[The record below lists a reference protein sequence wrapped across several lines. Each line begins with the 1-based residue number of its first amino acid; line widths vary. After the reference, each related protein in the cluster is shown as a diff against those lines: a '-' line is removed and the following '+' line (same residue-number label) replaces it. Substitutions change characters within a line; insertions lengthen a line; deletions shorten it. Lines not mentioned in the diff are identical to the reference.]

1 MVGKNYDKM
10 VLGSGIEYTTN
21 CDITGVNNNVLVAG
35 GSGSGKTYSI
45 VLKRLI
51 EVQNSNLIVTTTKN
65 RVYDLTHRM
74 LENRNY
80 QVLKLDF
87 SYPELSNCYWNPL
100 DVGSWQDITQLAT
113 DIVYANCKRMEST
126 SVDPYWNETSIS
138 LLSSII
144 GYVKCTKGNKANMT
158 DVMSM
163 FHSLKITNNSSE
175 YVETN
180 LDEKFQNFEEKCGSD
195 HFVVQ
200 MWKTVSVLPVK
211 TIKCVIGSLATT
223 LDKVFTD
230 DVLKNLSPE
239 KEKKCFSIS
248 EFATQKSIIFINI
261 SPCNVNLHY
270 LLNILYANIFNK
282 LIELAENRGG
292 VLNIPIQIVADDFAC
307 AGAVNNFQQYI
318 SIFRQAGISTLLLI
332 QSEAQLENIY
342 GDSAARIIIDNCDTY
357 VYMGCNDRISAR
369 NISEKIDRPLNEVL
383 NMKIGKEIIMR
394 RGKKPQIFVDRYEIL
409 KDKEYKKL
417 LKEYENE
424 MTGR

>member
-1 MVGKNYDKM
+1 
-10 VLGSGIEYTTN
+10 
-21 CDITGVNNNVLVAG
+21 
-35 GSGSGKTYSI
+35 
-45 VLKRLI
+45 
-51 EVQNSNLIVTTTKN
+51 
-65 RVYDLTHRM
+65 
-74 LENRNY
+74 
-80 QVLKLDF
+80 
-87 SYPELSNCYWNPL
+87 
-100 DVGSWQDITQLAT
+100 
-113 DIVYANCKRMEST
+113 
-126 SVDPYWNETSIS
+126 
-138 LLSSII
+138 
-144 GYVKCTKGNKANMT
+144 MT

-332 QSEAQLENIY
+332 QSEAQLENTVMWDIQH
-342 GDSAARIIIDNCDTY
+342 GEERVKDTLQQMLSCFQREA
-357 VYMGCNDRISAR
+357 VHIE
-369 NISEKIDRPLNEVL
+369 IQEVVL
-383 NMKIGKEIIMR
+383 QHIEESVGQNMVHLQRET
-394 RGKKPQIFVDRYEIL
+394 
-409 KDKEYKKL
+409 L
-417 LKEYENE
+417 LPY
-424 MTGR
+424 